1 MSDYQ
6 IDLKRALYTKDSYN
20 RVIDTEFKNFGVTT
34 YEDDIKKFVSVDE
47 FFEYY
52 NQLFYD
58 IPMSGV
64 SNSHEYLAK
73 RSGEYSEFDKDA
85 EIINAL
91 QREIASLRREILNK
105 DIKILELETGEK
117 INTDEI
123 LSIE

>member
-91 QREIASLRREILNK
+91 QQEIASLRREILNK